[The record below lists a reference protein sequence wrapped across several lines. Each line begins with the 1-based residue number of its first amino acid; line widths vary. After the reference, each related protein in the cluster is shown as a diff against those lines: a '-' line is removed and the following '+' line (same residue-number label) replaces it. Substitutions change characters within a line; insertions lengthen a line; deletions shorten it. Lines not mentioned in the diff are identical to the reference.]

1 MTGKELFL
9 PLLFDLFVVINF
21 AENYRPR
28 EEGYIISWTV
38 WRRKYSCPKK
48 WTEIFIDALLYYN
61 NEEGKRLVFRLSC

>member
-28 EEGYIISWTV
+28 EEDYIIYELFGGENIHV
-38 WRRKYSCPKK
+38 QR
-48 WTEIFIDALLYYN
+48 
-61 NEEGKRLVFRLSC
+61 NEQRSS